1 MQLGSYVWPLFLNE
15 KEVKQWSVQITCT
28 SKYQSNVVDY
38 VYIANGP
45 DNVSLALDTISKLPH
60 HP

>member
-28 SKYQSNVVDY
+28 SKYHSSKVDY
-38 VYIANGP
+38 VYMTNGP